1 MAFRGGPPK
10 KVLVGQ
16 GTVWGIGG
24 GEYENKTEVASLGF
38 ARSASARSETATA
51 KPLWSD
57 TLPAEAGAF
66 PSLCIFG
73 A

>member
-1 MAFRGGPPK
+1 MGDR
-10 KVLVGQ
+10 
-16 GTVWGIGG
+16 G

-66 PSLCIFG
+66 PSLRIFG